1 MENDENI
8 LYRFEQNTT
17 RVIADSWS
25 PFTNRLVE
33 PRLSRGYNRSQRNTW
48 HAIVTSISRQLVL
61 GATETGRLRRR
72 RSHAFEGWRD
82 WTLLNRTTIT
92 GLPSHFWLRYLPF
105 SQLNLECLGQIE
117 RVVHFCLNTHRR
129 SSSRSRNSCNDQL
142 TCG

>member
-1 MENDENI
+1 MGNDENI

-17 RVIADSWS
+17 GVRADSRS
-25 PFTNRLVE
+25 FFTNRLVG
-33 PRLSRGYNRSQRNTW
+33 PGLSRRENRSQRNTW
-48 HAIVTSISRQLVL
+48 HAIVTSISRQHVL
-61 GATETGRLRRR
+61 GATETGRLWRR

-82 WTLLNRTTIT
+82 WTLLNKTAIT
-92 GLPSHFWLRYLPF
+92 GLPFRFVLRYLLF

-117 RVVHFCLNTHRR
+117 RVVRFCLNIQRR